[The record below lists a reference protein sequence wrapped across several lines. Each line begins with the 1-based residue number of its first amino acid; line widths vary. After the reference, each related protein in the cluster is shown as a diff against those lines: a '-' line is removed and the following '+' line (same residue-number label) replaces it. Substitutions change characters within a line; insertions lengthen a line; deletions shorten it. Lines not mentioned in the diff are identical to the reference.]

1 MKKVL
6 VATLILATLG
16 ISNLAMANTKIAVVD
31 IQAVVNKSSQVQAL
45 RKENEA
51 KAKELQKWIT
61 TAQADIQQQQTKEGK
76 EKLAKKYDEELKKK
90 QEAIKKEY
98 AHKLQTIDKN
108 ITAIIVNEAKEKG
121 YDMVITKLGDVLYGG
136 TDITF
141 YLMKVVK

>member
-6 VATLILATLG
+6 AAMLLLTTLG

-51 KAKELQKWIT
+51 KAKELQKWLNT
-61 TAQADIQQQQTKEGK
+61 VQEDIQQQQTKEGK
-76 EKLAKKYDEELKKK
+76 EKLAKKYEEELKKK

-98 AHKLQTIDKN
+98 AKKLQSIDKS
-108 ITAIIVNEAKEKG
+108 ITEIIVNEAKAKG
-121 YDMVITKLGDVLYGG
+121 YDMVITKHGDVLYGG
-136 TDITF
+136 FDITND
-141 YLMKVVK
+141 LMKVVK